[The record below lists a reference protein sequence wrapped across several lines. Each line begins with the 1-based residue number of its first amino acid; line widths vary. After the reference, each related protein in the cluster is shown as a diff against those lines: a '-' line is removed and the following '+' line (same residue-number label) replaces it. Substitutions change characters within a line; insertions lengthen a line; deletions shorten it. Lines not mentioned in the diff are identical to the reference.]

1 MKPYRILLVDDHAL
15 FRKGVA
21 SLLASRDNF
30 IVVGEAENGSEAIEK
45 ARELQPD
52 VVLMDVHMPE
62 CDGPTAVHEILR
74 EQPDIKIVMLT
85 IDETDETLFDAI
97 KNGAQGYLM
106 KSMDPEQVFT
116 MVETVA
122 QGGVGFGQ
130 AMLGKVLQEFQN
142 LPADDEPSETQ
153 LTPRE
158 LEILEQVATG
168 ATNLEIAEAVNITEN
183 TVKKH
188 IKSILSKLHMQNR
201 TQAAV
206 YAVRED
212 LFPKSD
218 PHA

>member
-97 KNGAQGYLM
+97 KNGSQGYLM